1 MLTINKNVILTILA
15 ALVTTTVVKFIF
27 AGTSLVLN
35 PVGIIVTLLFLF
47 LLMQVYLK
55 GYEGKGHKHNM
66 AEGIRFG
73 LLFGLVVIT
82 YKLTN
87 IDVIA
92 IDNTVIHT
100 LVEYLVAGVT
110 FSLVYKK

>member
-15 ALVTTTVVKFIF
+15 ALVTTTLVKFIF
-27 AGTSLVLN
+27 VGTGVVLN
-35 PVGIIVTLLFLF
+35 PIGMIVTLLFLF
-47 LLMQVYLK
+47 LLMQVYIK
-55 GYEGKGHKHNM
+55 GHDGKGIT
-66 AEGIRFG
+66 EGIRFG
-73 LLFGLVVIT
+73 LLFGLIVIT
-82 YKLTN
+82 YKLTGT
-87 IDVIA
+87 DVIA